1 MNIPNSILAAV
12 AAALGVTGCQ
22 RTKLLELVGEAG
34 ESKLTE
40 QPGRKQQHRKEKK
53 K

>member
-1 MNIPNSILAAV
+1 VN
-12 AAALGVTGCQ
+12 GCQ

-34 ESKLTE
+34 ESKLTK
-40 QPGRKQQHRKEKK
+40 QPGRKQQHKKEKK